1 MSYVFAGTL
10 LLSKSFNRLSIFL
23 TSSNPIYPNFVNQMK
38 FLFSIAVLFLFI
50 SVLLSC
56 QQDPDF
62 PLPTGDGHIHY
73 DLNVPAGLP
82 SMTIPAD
89 NPMTVEGIALGR
101 KLFFEKLLSATN
113 TMSCA
118 TCHRLKSYTV
128 DSNLRYSTGVDNI
141 QGTRNSMPLFNVG
154 YSPKLMWDGS
164 ASSLETQARLPII
177 NPIEMHETMD
187 NVVSKLQA
195 HPEYPNLFLAA
206 FGSSSI
212 NGTNISRALAQFQRT
227 LISGNSKFD
236 RWRRG
241 EVSFTDQETRGMN
254 VYIAEE
260 KGDCTHCHS
269 YGSTFTDFGFRNTGL
284 DSIPVDKGLALVTK
298 LSSDEGKFKTPTLR
312 NIAKTAPYMH
322 DGRFQTLRECIQHYN
337 KNFHYTANL
346 AFELKTVTKN
356 RMNDADI
363 DDLIAFLN
371 TLTDEEFIN
380 NPAFTEP

>member
-1 MSYVFAGTL
+1 
-10 LLSKSFNRLSIFL
+10 
-23 TSSNPIYPNFVNQMK
+23 
-38 FLFSIAVLFLFI
+38 
-50 SVLLSC
+50 
-56 QQDPDF
+56 
-62 PLPTGDGHIHY
+62 
-73 DLNVPAGLP
+73 
-82 SMTIPAD
+82 
-89 NPMTVEGIALGR
+89 
-101 KLFFEKLLSATN
+101 
-113 TMSCA
+113 
-118 TCHRLKSYTV
+118 
-128 DSNLRYSTGVDNI
+128 
-141 QGTRNSMPLFNVG
+141 
-154 YSPKLMWDGS
+154 
-164 ASSLETQARLPII
+164 
-177 NPIEMHETMD
+177 
-187 NVVSKLQA
+187 
-195 HPEYPNLFLAA
+195 
-206 FGSSSI
+206 
-212 NGTNISRALAQFQRT
+212 LAQFQRT